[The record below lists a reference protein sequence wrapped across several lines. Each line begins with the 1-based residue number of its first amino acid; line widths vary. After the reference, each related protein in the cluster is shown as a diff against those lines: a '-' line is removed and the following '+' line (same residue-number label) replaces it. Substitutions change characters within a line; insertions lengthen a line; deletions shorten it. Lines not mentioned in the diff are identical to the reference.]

1 MIIMYRP
8 GSSLFHR
15 MPAGP
20 KLLTVMA
27 LALALSLAPANPW
40 LLAGMAG
47 LVIGCYPLTGL
58 GLPELGRQLR
68 DLRWLIAVMLV
79 PQALFLSLPTAA
91 TNIIR
96 VVVVV
101 LLAALVTLTTRAE
114 DLIDAIE
121 RALRPLRRLGANP
134 SRIALMLSM
143 TITTVPVIA
152 GFAIQAREARRARG
166 VPVRSL
172 AFVVPLLV
180 MALKHSDDL
189 ADALTARGID

>member
-1 MIIMYRP
+1 MYRP

-27 LALALSLAPANPW
+27 LALVISLVPADPW
-40 LLAGMAG
+40 LLAGIAG
-47 LVIGCYPLTGL
+47 LVLGCYLLTGL
-58 GLPELGRQLR
+58 GLPELGRQLYG
-68 DLRWLIAVMLV
+68 LRWLIVVMLV

-96 VVVVV
+96 VVVVI
-101 LLAALVTLTTRAE
+101 LLAALVTLTTRTE

-121 RALRPLRRLGANP
+121 HALGPLRRLGVNP

-143 TITTVPVIA
+143 TIATVPVIA
-152 GFAIQAREARRARG
+152 GLAVQVREAQRARG
-166 VPVRSL
+166 VPVRPL
-172 AFVVPLLV
+172 TFVVPLLV
-180 MALKHSDDL
+180 MALKHSDEL

>member
-1 MIIMYRP
+1 MYRP
-8 GSSLFHR
+8 GSSILHR

-27 LALALSLAPANPW
+27 LALAISLAPASPW

-47 LVIGCYPLTGL
+47 LVIGCYLLTGL

-68 DLRWLIAVMLV
+68 DLRWLIVVMLV

-91 TNIIR
+91 TNITR

-121 RALRPLRRLGANP
+121 RALGPLRQYGVNP

-152 GFAIQAREARRARG
+152 GFAAQIREAQRARG
-166 VPVRSL
+166 VPMHPL
-172 AFVVPLLV
+172 AFAVPLLV
-180 MALKHSDDL
+180 MALKHADEL

>member
-1 MIIMYRP
+1 MYRP
-8 GSSLFHR
+8 GSSLLHR

-27 LALALSLAPANPW
+27 LALVISLAPANPW

-47 LVIGCYPLTGL
+47 VVTGCYLLTGL
-58 GLPELGRQLR
+58 GLPELARQLR

-101 LLAALVTLTTRAE
+101 LLAALITLTTRTE

-121 RALRPLRRLGANP
+121 RALAPLRRLGVSP

-152 GFAIQAREARRARG
+152 GYAAQIREAQRARG
-166 VPVRSL
+166 VSVRPL

-180 MALKHSDDL
+180 MALKHADDL
-189 ADALTARGID
+189 ADALTARGVD